1 MMPRVSRFFML
12 VSIIVGA
19 LVISACGTI
28 ATPEYAAD
36 MESTQIAQLA
46 TADYMTAIAPTLT
59 PTNTAIPTSTPI
71 PPTATPIPPTATTAP
86 TATAVPPT
94 DVPAPTTAAV
104 AAAPSGDPVAGQV
117 VFNQSY
123 TTTSGQWACS
133 LCHSISPDELRG
145 IGPGQWNVAIRA
157 ETRVEGQ
164 SAYEYLHTAIVAP
177 NDFIVPP
184 DASGVPYP
192 ANLMPQNY
200 AEVLTEQELE
210 DVIAYLFTLQ

>member
-1 MMPRVSRFFML
+1 ML

-46 TADYMTAIAPTLT
+46 TADYMTA
-59 PTNTAIPTSTPI
+59 
-71 PPTATPIPPTATTAP
+71 TPIPPTATTAP
-86 TATAVPPT
+86 PATAVPPT